1 MKGAAM
7 DLNALKEAV
16 INGDLK
22 GCTILTEVAIQAGH
36 PPEKIMN
43 EALVAGM
50 HVVGEKFRCNEV
62 YVPEVLVAARAMKK
76 SLAMLKPLLTQT
88 GAKPVGV
95 AVAGTVKGDLHD
107 IGKNLVCMMWEGAGF
122 EVVDL
127 GVDVSPEKFVQGI
140 KDSGAQI
147 VGISTLLTTTML
159 NMRGVIQALER
170 ARLRETVK
178 VLVGGAPVT
187 QTFASEIGADGYGE
201 SAAVAVEKAK
211 ELLGI
216 V

>member
-1 MKGAAM
+1 M

-22 GCTILTEVAIQAGH
+22 GCTVLTEVAIKAGY
-36 PPEKIMN
+36 PPQTILN
-43 EALVAGM
+43 EALVPGM
-50 HVVGEKFRCNEV
+50 EVVGEKFRCNEV

-76 SLAMLKPLLTQT
+76 SLGMLKPLLSQT

-127 GVDVSPEKFVQGI
+127 GTDVAPEKFVQAV
-140 KDSGAQI
+140 KDSSAQI

-159 NMRGVIQALER
+159 NMRDVIQALVR
-170 ARLRETVK
+170 AQLRDKVK
-178 VLVGGAPVT
+178 VMVGGAPVT

-201 SAAVAVEKAK
+201 SAVTAVEKAK
-211 ELLGI
+211 ALLRLA
-216 V
+216 